1 MNEALKRLSLFKGSL
16 KKIQGKF
23 GMAVYNY
30 FKVMF
35 VMYV

>member
-30 FKVMF
+30 FKGMF
-35 VMYV
+35 TMDI